1 MWQGLSCNFVLSSAK
16 ATKKDK
22 NIRKARP
29 SKKKIIRTYADIMSK
44 FFKNIDSVPGAVL
57 LGLWGGCKVWIR
69 DNWLRF
75 YMKIKILF
83 SVSFEN
89 YDGFL
94 KYFLGLFIYLWVK
107 ILAACVYGTN

>member
-1 MWQGLSCNFVLSSAK
+1 
-16 ATKKDK
+16 
-22 NIRKARP
+22 
-29 SKKKIIRTYADIMSK
+29 MSK